1 MRQMVLRFFLYI
13 WGAILGTT
21 FLVMGLVIGSGQPP
35 PGHVPVEAVQSLMQG
50 AARDA
55 FTRGGIVEVRR
66 LLAQDAALAAQ
77 FSLTE
82 TAGADCAGPDV
93 VGGTGKACLRL
104 RMEPSQISAIARLLP
119 FLTPIAIGCV
129 LSVLGA
135 LLLAR
140 RFVRPIQRIGE
151 GLMALSRGDLGRRIG
166 PALDR
171 SEPAIADVG
180 RAFDVAADKLQDLT
194 ESRSRLFH
202 DISHEI
208 RSPLARLQAET
219 ALLRQNPARLPAM
232 LPRMDGDIA
241 RMDQLVEEILTLAR
255 LERGEATMLK
265 PMPIDLI
272 DLLDPILRDAEF
284 EGQPR
289 GIRICYTGPEQF
301 KMRCDPELLHRAFEN
316 ILRNALRYAPEDS
329 TVEVTVEADADVATV
344 KISDSGP
351 GVDKTLLPAIFKAFV
366 RDEDGHGIGLG
377 LAIAAKAI
385 RLHGG
390 TIHAENQP
398 GGGFAVACTLPSGG
412 HFGKPGRLNAPQ
424 ADQT

>member
-21 FLVMGLVIGSGQPP
+21 LLVTALVITSGQPP
-35 PGHVPVEAVQSLMQG
+35 PGHVPVAAVQALAQG

-55 FTRGGIVEVRR
+55 FARQGAAGVQD
-66 LLAQDAALAAQ
+66 LLAREPTLTGQ
-77 FSLTE
+77 FSLVETDCPGPE
-82 TAGADCAGPDV
+82 VIGTAGD
-93 VGGTGKACLRL
+93 TCLRL
-104 RMEPSQISAIARLLP
+104 RMDPSHASGLGRFLP
-119 FLTPIAIGCV
+119 FLTPLAIGCV
-129 LSVLGA
+129 ISVLGA

-140 RFVRPIQRIGE
+140 RFVRPIQRIGA
-151 GLMALSRGDLGRRIG
+151 GLTALSQGHLDRRIG

-180 RAFDVAADKLQDLT
+180 RAFDVAAGKLQELT

-208 RSPLARLQAET
+208 RSPLARLQVQT
-219 ALLRQNPARLPAM
+219 ALLRQNPDRLGTM
-232 LPRMDGDIA
+232 LPRMEGDIA

-255 LERGEATMLK
+255 LERGEAAMLK

-289 GIRICYTGPEQF
+289 GIRIRYTGPERLE
-301 KMRCDPELLHRAFEN
+301 MRCDPELLHRAFEN
-316 ILRNALRYAPEDS
+316 ILRNALRYAPEGS
-329 TVEVTVEADADVATV
+329 AVEVDLEAADVGAIL

-351 GVDKTLLPAIFKAFV
+351 GVDEALLPAIFKAFV
-366 RDEDGHGIGLG
+366 RDEDGAGAGLG
-377 LAIAAKAI
+377 LAIAAKAV
-385 RLHGG
+385 RLHDG
-390 TIHAENQP
+390 TIQAENRP
-398 GGGFAVACTLPSGG
+398 GGGLVVACILPSGG
-412 HFGKPGRLNAPQ
+412 SPASRGG
-424 ADQT
+424 